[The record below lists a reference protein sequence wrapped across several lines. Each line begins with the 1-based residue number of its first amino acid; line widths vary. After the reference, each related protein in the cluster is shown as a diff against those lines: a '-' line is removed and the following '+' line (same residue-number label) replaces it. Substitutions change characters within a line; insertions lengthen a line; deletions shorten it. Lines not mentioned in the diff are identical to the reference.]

1 MIMILGKESIRFFVS
16 LESLDRFELVVKG
29 PATSLG
35 ARQQV
40 VPT

>member
-1 MIMILGKESIRFFVS
+1 MILGKESPRIFVS
-16 LESLDRFELVVKG
+16 LESLDRFELVFKD

-40 VPT
+40 VLT

>member
-1 MIMILGKESIRFFVS
+1 MIMILGKESPRIFVS
-16 LESLDRFELVVKG
+16 LESLDRFELVFKD

-40 VPT
+40 ILT